1 MNRNIKMRNQ
11 LKKNYF
17 YGILIL
23 AITYILCVLLS
34 VYSTIPEQ
42 IDMQAG
48 DIAKNTITAP
58 KDIVDQY
65 STELLRQ
72 EEMQKVKP
80 VYQLDEE
87 ISQDVMDQISSDMQ
101 SVYQVQSELYSKVV
115 QTLQS
120 SYVSNFEYDPASI
133 DPGIYLTDSQLEGL
147 KQKLPSYLQNSL
159 TVILKCKPDETL
171 NIQTLLLEQIQ
182 QEYQVN
188 GVNSDDIAAYQQRL
202 KDLVYEEYEDHSY
215 VGQMIDNIVVPNLIY
230 DAQATEEQKEKASA
244 SVEDIVYKE
253 GQNIITKGEVVTTA
267 QLELLKQI
275 GIAGQTGDMM
285 LKNLYVAAYM
295 LVLFIV
301 YGAYLAR
308 CEKQLFQE
316 RKKAT
321 ILAVLTLLGV
331 LLFIVLRQIGEFL
344 LPTVL
349 IVLLAGFLVDW
360 KIACSF
366 GIFLS
371 LLLAGCVRETNGYFI
386 SVNTTIIL
394 CLNIV
399 GSVVALLGIKKYTH
413 RGVSII
419 AGLAGGIVMGV
430 LYLIIGAIESTKFS
444 DMLTDILM
452 LVFSGFICG
461 TLCVGLLPVFEFL
474 FKVVTASRLLELTNP
489 NSKLLKELMI
499 KAPGTY
505 HHSIMVANLAEA
517 ACERL
522 DANSLLARA
531 AAYYHDVGKLKNPLF
546 FKENQ
551 IGVSNPHDELPPA
564 KSAQIIIN
572 HVKDGLE
579 LADKYKL
586 PKEIKDVMMQHHGG
600 SRADYFYLEAKKE
613 NEFVDEEQFTYPY
626 AKPNTVEASVVMLAD
641 TAEAA
646 IRAFGM
652 KDMAKIRQQLM
663 NLFKSKLDA
672 GILEQAP
679 ITFKDLQTIADAFL
693 DVFKGAIHERVKYPG
708 QEEADQ

>member
-1 MNRNIKMRNQ
+1 MKRDIKMRNQ
-11 LKKNYF
+11 MKKNYL
-17 YGILIL
+17 YDILIM
-23 AITYILCVLLS
+23 AITYILCVVLS
-34 VYSTIPEQ
+34 VYSTVPNQ
-42 IDMQAG
+42 IDVQAG

-101 SVYQVQSELYSKVV
+101 SVYQVQSELYTKVI

-133 DPGIYLTDSQLEGL
+133 DPGIYFTDSELEGV
-147 KQKLPSYLQNSL
+147 KEKLPTYLQGSL
-159 TVILKCKPDETL
+159 MGILKCKPDETL
-171 NIQTLLLEQIQ
+171 KIQTLLLEQIQ
-182 QEYQVN
+182 QEYQVR
-188 GVNSDDIAAYQQRL
+188 GVNSDDITAYQQEL
-202 KDLVYEEYEDHSY
+202 KDLIYEKYETHSY
-215 VGQMIDNIVVPNLIY
+215 VGQVIDNVVVPNLIY
-230 DAQATEEQKEKASA
+230 DAQATEEQKEKAQN
-244 SVEDIVYKE
+244 SVEEIAYKE
-253 GQNIITKGEVVTTA
+253 GQNIVTKGEVVTTA

-275 GIAGQTGDMM
+275 GMAGQTGDMM
-285 LKNLYVAAYM
+285 LKNTYMAAYM
-295 LVLFIV
+295 LVLFVV
-301 YGAYLAR
+301 YGAYLVR
-308 CEKQLFQE
+308 CERQLFQE
-316 RKKAT
+316 RKKAA

-331 LLFIVLRQIGEFL
+331 LLFILLRQISEFL
-344 LPTVL
+344 LPTIL
-349 IVLLAGFLVDW
+349 IVLLAGFLIDW

-366 GIFLS
+366 GMFLS

-386 SVNTTIIL
+386 SVNTTVIL

-419 AGLAGGIVMGV
+419 AGISAGIVMGI
-430 LYLIIGAIESTKFS
+430 LYLIIGAIESVKFS
-444 DMLTDILM
+444 SMLVDVLM

-461 TLCVGLLPVFEFL
+461 TLCVGLLPVFEFI

-522 DANSLLARA
+522 EANSLLARA
-531 AAYYHDVGKLKNPLF
+531 AAYYHDVGKLKNPSY

-551 IGVSNPHDELPPA
+551 IGMSNPHDELPPA
-564 KSAQIIIN
+564 KSAQLIIN

-613 NEFVDEEQFTYPY
+613 NEFIDEAQFTYPY
-626 AKPNTVEASVVMLAD
+626 AKPNTVEASVIMLAD
-641 TAEAA
+641 TAEAG
-646 IRAFGM
+646 IRAFEL
-652 KDMAKIRQQLM
+652 KDMAKIKQQLVA
-663 NLFKSKLDA
+663 LFKSKFDA
-672 GILEQAP
+672 GILDDAP
-679 ITFKDLQTIADAFL
+679 ITFRDLQTIADAFL
-693 DVFKGAIHERVKYPG
+693 DVFKGAVHERVKYPG
-708 QEEADQ
+708 QEDGKK